1 MSVIT
6 KNGPKIR
13 STEKSKEFKL
23 KNIEIF
29 KDVKSKYE
37 SILNDN
43 NVSYYKMGPLTGSN
57 YYK

>member
-57 YYK
+57 Y